1 MNRWCRN
8 VIPYF
13 IFVLYAVFENH
24 VAQYPGHTM
33 TVDIESKAKELAAV
47 QLMTEFDHSHRTL
60 KGNYF
65 VASTSNGTIV
75 E

>member
-1 MNRWCRN
+1 
-8 VIPYF
+8 
-13 IFVLYAVFENH
+13 
-24 VAQYPGHTM
+24 M